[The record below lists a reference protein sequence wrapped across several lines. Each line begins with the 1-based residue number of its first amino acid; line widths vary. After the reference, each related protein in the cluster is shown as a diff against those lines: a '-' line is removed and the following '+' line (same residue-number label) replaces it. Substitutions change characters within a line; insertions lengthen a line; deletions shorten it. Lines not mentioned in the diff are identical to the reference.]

1 MNKKCVKINFT
12 LCKPQDCENGVCVAV
27 DACTKHL
34 LEQEEPFEPPMLL
47 ALMCSGCG
55 NCVRVCP
62 RDALEI
68 TTG

>member
-12 LCKPQDCENGVCVAV
+12 LCKPHDCENGMCVAV
-27 DACTKHL
+27 EACTKQL

-47 ALMCSGCG
+47 TLMCSGCG
-55 NCVRVCP
+55 NCVRACP